1 MDKDT
6 FTGIIDGTFNEI
18 RRLTATK
25 GAEYSRS
32 DDQLAN
38 FKRTGEDTSLHP
50 VKVWQ
55 VFFNKHLDA
64 IKHYTNRAGTP
75 GSVIFGTSEPIEGRI
90 DDAILY
96 LILLKALIRDG
107 SAINQQQIKPA
118 DKHMAVGVQAGQGVT
133 AKSMSDTAVLMGRG
147 IEERAKVD
155 PRFEY
160 DADRN
165 KPFPGIR
172 VDYSGTA
179 NRQDVDRA

>member
-1 MDKDT
+1 MDRNSFLDVVEKT
-6 FTGIIDGTFNEI
+6 FVEI

-25 GAEYSRS
+25 GVEYSRS

-64 IKHYTNRAGTP
+64 IKHFTNRAGTI
-75 GSVIFGTSEPIEGRI
+75 GSMYYGTSEPIEGRI

-96 LILLKALIRDG
+96 LILLKALIHDG
-107 SAINQQQIKPA
+107 RVIKTEQLPSNQAAMPKP
-118 DKHMAVGVQAGQGVT
+118 
-133 AKSMSDTAVLMGRG
+133 SDTAVLMGRNL
-147 IEERAKVD
+147 EERDEIPFSPKVD
-155 PRFEY
+155 PRFEH

-165 KPFPGIR
+165 KPFKGVS
-172 VDYSGTA
+172 VDYSGLATLPA
-179 NRQDVDRA
+179 AGCRP